1 MQILLFLFSGILGWK
16 LFEYIKIP
24 AAPILGSML
33 AVACFNILGLQIDL
47 PSWFKPFVS
56 VATGIILGLRFNIAI
71 KKVLRQAVLFIL
83 WLMLLSVVTAKV
95 LSFAGLNESTAFLA
109 ATPGGIAEM
118 SLIALSFGADSFV
131 TALLHFSR
139 MIVSMTFTPLMVL
152 KNKEKISQRFIH
164 ESMKGNFRL
173 CNWIIVTVGSTTA
186 GLLLSYFNIPSG
198 YMIGSMV
205 FTAIYVNA
213 FQKHTGISNILQK
226 IVQVGIGGMIGLTVT
241 KESLMSIPNYIFPIL
256 ILNFFIFG
264 GSFLF
269 AQFLHRTEKWDLTTC
284 LLAVSPGGL
293 SPMIMMAIDLGANSD
308 IVTIFQV
315 LRLFTFILL
324 APLTIQLIL

>member
-1 MQILLFLFSGILGWK
+1 MQILLFLLTGILGWK
-16 LFEYIKIP
+16 IFERLKIP

-33 AVACFNILGLQIDL
+33 AVACLNIFGLQIIL
-47 PSWFKPFVS
+47 PTWFKPFVS
-56 VATGIILGLRFNIAI
+56 VATGIILGLRFNINI
-71 KKVLRQAVLFIL
+71 KKVLRQAILFIV
-83 WLMLLSVVTAKV
+83 WLTFLSLITSKV
-95 LSFAGLNESTAFLA
+95 LSFVGLNQATSFLA

-139 MIVSMTFTPLMVL
+139 MMVTMTITPLLVV
-152 KNKEKISQRFIH
+152 KNKEKITQKFVRGHKNS
-164 ESMKGNFRL
+164 NFQL
-173 CNWIIVTVGSTTA
+173 HDWIIITVVSTA
-186 GLLLSYFNIPSG
+186 VGLILSHFGIPSA

-205 FTAIYVNA
+205 FAAIYVNA
-213 FQKHTGISNILQK
+213 FQRHTEISTICQK

-241 KESLMSIPNYIFPIL
+241 KESLMSVPNYILPIL

-264 GSFLF
+264 GSYLF
-269 AQFLHRTEKWDLTTC
+269 AQFLHHTEKWDLTTC

-293 SPMIMMAIDLGANSD
+293 SPMIMMAVDLGANSD

-324 APLTIQLIL
+324 APLTIQLVL